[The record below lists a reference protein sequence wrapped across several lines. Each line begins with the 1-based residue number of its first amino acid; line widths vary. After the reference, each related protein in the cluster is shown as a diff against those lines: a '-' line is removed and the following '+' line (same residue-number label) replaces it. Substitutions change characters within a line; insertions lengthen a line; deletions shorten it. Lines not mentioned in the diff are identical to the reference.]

1 MKIAVL
7 VTSLPLDG
15 IAARESLDLIFALA
29 AVDHQV
35 SVIFSDDAV
44 YQLVQ
49 ADDSAELM
57 VKDFRR
63 SFKLFELYDIENL
76 YICADTLVAFD
87 VACQSIFYAC
97 RGDFKSACSSQGSTA
112 GNVQAFGHR
121 LIEALSISAS
131 GRDDGYVLSNYR
143 IGAYYSLRA
152 GCERSRFSRCRNR
165 HGVA

>member
-44 YQLVQ
+44 YQLVKSN
-49 ADDSAELM
+49 DSAELM

-76 YICADTLVAFD
+76 YICA
-87 VACQSIFYAC
+87 
-97 RGDFKSACSSQGSTA
+97 
-112 GNVQAFGHR
+112 
-121 LIEALSISAS
+121 E
-131 GRDDGYVLSNYR
+131 
-143 IGAYYSLRA
+143 SLRQRQLQA
-152 GCERSRFSRCRNR
+152 TELVLDVRALENTELSQLLSMQ
-165 HGVA
+165 HHVIKA

>member
-44 YQLVQ
+44 YQLVK
-49 ADDSAELM
+49 ATDSAEVM

-63 SFKLFELYDIENL
+63 SFKLFELYDIEDL
-76 YICADTLVAFD
+76 YIC
-87 VACQSIFYAC
+87 S
-97 RGDFKSACSSQGSTA
+97 
-112 GNVQAFGHR
+112 
-121 LIEALSISAS
+121 E
-131 GRDDGYVLSNYR
+131 
-143 IGAYYSLRA
+143 SLRRRQLQA
-152 GCERSRFSRCRNR
+152 NKLVLDVQVLESLELSQLLYTQQ
-165 HGVA
+165 HVIKA